1 MASAMHVS
9 RICSD
14 RVLPRNAKGE
24 SIMWAVQTFARGVV
38 ETWAVFRSAFDAR
51 RHANELDAVGVKAT
65 VSRIG
70 I

>member
-1 MASAMHVS
+1 
-9 RICSD
+9 
-14 RVLPRNAKGE
+14 
-24 SIMWAVQTFARGVV
+24 MWAVQTFARGVV